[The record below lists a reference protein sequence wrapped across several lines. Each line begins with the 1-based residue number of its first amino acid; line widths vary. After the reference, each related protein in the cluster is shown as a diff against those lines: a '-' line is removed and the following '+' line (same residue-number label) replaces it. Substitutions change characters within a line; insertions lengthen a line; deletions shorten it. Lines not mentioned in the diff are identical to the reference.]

1 MVGSP
6 ERMTSQTSPKKG
18 TRSPVFT
25 AKPNSPAKP
34 PFVRT
39 SPGAA
44 SSQSV
49 GKRATSTGPQK
60 TVHCASEDCGYQ
72 VDVDADETEL
82 PCYKCRNTTCL
93 LCNAIH
99 GDLTCA
105 DYQKQLKAP
114 TMVQEEEIQVRCAW
128 PRCHF
133 IAYVGVS
140 LKQLSCPECKRDT
153 CIQCRAVHEFETCE
167 EYEANRRRYSAGQ
180 AHLRTATVSTVAEET
195 EQKLKISEGPAK
207 SRPSRGLDSTRAEGG
222 SPAVVTSSEASA
234 TRDAPRQNAVLVQH
248 SADQAQPAANES
260 VTVECCHCLVQSSL
274 EEIIEVSSCT
284 HVVCAECV
292 HGAAVNS
299 LTYLV
304 LCPVTP
310 QGSVRCQS
318 HIQESA
324 LNKVMSPAE
333 CDRRKELLKLPMLHC
348 PVEGCS
354 GKFCA
359 RRGVQRI
366 ECPSCGNEYCVP
378 CSASHPG
385 SSCEQFIRVV
395 AGTAVAAPLPYPSD
409 SDDDEDDGE
418 DVIGGA
424 STADDSD

>member
-6 ERMTSQTSPKKG
+6 GKTASQTSPRKE

-25 AKPNSPAKP
+25 AKPNSPVKP
-34 PFVRT
+34 PVVRT
-39 SPGAA
+39 SPVAA

-72 VDVDADETEL
+72 VEVDANETEL

-99 GDLTCA
+99 RDLTCE
-105 DYQKQLKAP
+105 DYQKQLKPPA
-114 TMVQEEEIQVRCAW
+114 TVREEEIQVRCAG

-133 IAYVGVS
+133 MAYVGVS
-140 LKQLSCPECKRDT
+140 EPQMNCPLCERIT

-167 EYEANRRRYSAGQ
+167 DYEANRRRSSAGQ
-180 AHLRTATVSTVAEET
+180 AHLRTVPVSSVAEEI
-195 EQKLKISEGPAK
+195 EQKLKISEGPATP
-207 SRPSRGLDSTRAEGG
+207 RPSRGFDSARTDGG
-222 SPAVVTSSEASA
+222 SPAFVTPSEASIM
-234 TRDAPRQNAVLVQH
+234 RDAPRQNAVLVQH
-248 SADQAQPAANES
+248 SANPAQPATE
-260 VTVECCHCLVQSSL
+260 TIMMECCHCLAESPF
-274 EEIIEVSSCT
+274 EEIVEVSSCGHFFCT
-284 HVVCAECV
+284 ECV

-304 LCPVTP
+304 LCPLAP
-310 QGSVRCQS
+310 QGSARCQS

-324 LNKVMSPAE
+324 LKKVMSPAE
-333 CDRRKELLKLPMLHC
+333 YERRKELLTLPILHC

-359 RRGVQRI
+359 RRGVQRL

-395 AGTAVAAPLPYPSD
+395 AGTAAVARVPSLND

-418 DVIGGA
+418 DVVVGG
-424 STADDSD
+424 SGEFDSD